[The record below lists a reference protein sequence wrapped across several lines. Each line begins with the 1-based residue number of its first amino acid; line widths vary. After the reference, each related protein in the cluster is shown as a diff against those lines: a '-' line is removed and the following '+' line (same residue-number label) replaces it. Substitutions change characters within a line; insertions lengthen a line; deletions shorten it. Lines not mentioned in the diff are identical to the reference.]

1 MIIRTIGDWLPLLI
15 KHNVHE
21 LATYLLNPT
30 IKNMADLKPI
40 ITAPWKSTVKIP
52 ITNKMGILG
61 ISGCGIVT
69 ADDVTGTNNKC
80 HVSRKKKDYVPM
92 WNETRPI
99 WIRLICKNKSQL
111 WIIFVMLPIEHK

>member
-40 ITAPWKSTVKIP
+40 ITAP
-52 ITNKMGILG
+52 
-61 ISGCGIVT
+61 
-69 ADDVTGTNNKC
+69 
-80 HVSRKKKDYVPM
+80 
-92 WNETRPI
+92 
-99 WIRLICKNKSQL
+99 
-111 WIIFVMLPIEHK
+111 